1 MYLKRCILPL
11 DDGRLSQADSR
22 AERRKLHTMVTSS
35 IASISA
41 APLFASTPL
50 FTRPTF
56 LMCPPEW
63 YGVDYVLN
71 PWMAGNVHR
80 SSRDLAFAQWKG
92 FHNVLRSVADVRLL
106 HPEPGCPD
114 MVFLGHG
121 ALVHHGVAAIASFH
135 PTQRRAESTYL
146 RRWFASQG
154 FLLWETPRE
163 TAFEGEG
170 DIVFNEAGTA
180 LWAAHGVRTCKSAHR
195 HIADAWHVPVASLH
209 LIDPRFYHLDTCFT
223 PLCNPAQSGSAAKT
237 GGYLLY
243 YPGAFDGPSLS
254 AIEHVYPANRR
265 IAVSESDATRMA
277 CCALNLGKTVF
288 TGEISAELAIR
299 LFDSGFDVVQLEL
312 SEFIKGGGGA
322 KSLALRLSD
331 MPITHG
337 LLGR

>member
-1 MYLKRCILPL
+1 MATGSI
-11 DDGRLSQADSR
+11 
-22 AERRKLHTMVTSS
+22 VSS
-35 IASISA
+35 SPSYSF
-41 APLFASTPL
+41 APTPI

-92 FHNVLRSVADVRLL
+92 MHNVLRGIADVRLL

-121 ALVHHGVAAIASFH
+121 ALVHHGVAAVSSFA
-135 PTQRRAESTYL
+135 PPQRRAETAYL
-146 RRWFASQG
+146 RRWLASQG

-163 TAFEGEG
+163 TPFEGEG
-170 DIVFNEAGTA
+170 DLVFDDTGTS
-180 LWAAHGVRTCKSAHR
+180 LWAAHGVRTCHAAHR
-195 HIADAWHVPVASLH
+195 HVADAWHVPVNSLH

-223 PLCNPAQSGSAAKT
+223 PLH
-237 GGYLLY
+237 GGFLLY
-243 YPGAFDGPSLS
+243 YPGAFDAASLEVI
-254 AIEHVYPANRR
+254 ARAYPASNR
-265 IAVSESDATRMA
+265 IAVSEADATRMA
-277 CCALNLGKTVF
+277 CCALNIGRTVF
-288 TGEISAELAIR
+288 TGEISPELAAA
-299 LFDSGFDVVQLEL
+299 LFDAGFDVVQLEL

-331 MPITHG
+331 LPVTHRQVG
-337 LLGR
+337 L